1 MGQSAFI
8 FFALFLAFIV
18 FITMRGEL
26 AQYIQLIL

>member
-1 MGQSAFI
+1 MDQSMVI
-8 FFALFLAFIV
+8 ALTLFVAFIV